1 MNLYFFN
8 GPWKGKSVALQ
19 PPGLCIG
26 RETDNDIQLLVA
38 GISRYHAKVSFDGKN
53 WSILDLGSTNG
64 TKVNGKLISSAV
76 TLSDGDEI
84 ILGDQIII
92 FKAKEGE
99 SNEPK
104 TVKTIPPPPTPPAKI
119 EPPQPVE
126 MKHQTPPPPPPA
138 EEKKEKTPVDQAKIN
153 IFAKDDKDK
162 KSSAGDGK
170 KPQGKRNMKLLFPV
184 LVVSLGVV
192 AVALFVKIN
201 TIPAEEPTN
210 AAKPAA
216 KPDVLIHYVRT
227 TTEPNNIF
235 RFEFTLE
242 NEKAEFILD
251 DLKYGREFRKTFE
264 KINPIFLQSLEESIR
279 ATDFFKLKQDPDD
292 SLYSGKTDE
301 KRVLTIAMDHRI
313 NTISVH
319 NAYAQSSFENIE
331 KAIERFAGDN
341 GISTVS
347 MNVNEMR
354 KYAFDTFRKA
364 EDLFANYQAKSENL
378 REAIKRYSLS
388 MEYLDQFV
396 PRPKEWDIARKR
408 LAEAKKIY
416 KEMLAQYSFNITRYQ
431 KLKQYDKAAAE
442 CQKAMDSVE
451 PGSET
456 YNKLKRYKI
465 IFDKQRRK

>member
-1 MNLYFFN
+1 MNLFFFN
-8 GPWKGKSVALQ
+8 GPWKGKSVELQ

-53 WSILDLGSTNG
+53 WSIEDLGSTNG
-64 TKVNGKLISSAV
+64 TKVNGKLISSAIS
-76 TLSDGDEI
+76 LSNGDEI
-84 ILGDQIII
+84 ILGDQILI
-92 FKAKEGE
+92 FKEKQTD

-104 TVKTIPPPPTPPAKI
+104 TVKTILPPPTPPAKI
-119 EPPQPVE
+119 TPPQPIE
-126 MKHQTPPPPPPA
+126 MKHQVQPSL
-138 EEKKEKTPVDQAKIN
+138 EEKTVKSAVDQTKIN
-153 IFAKDDKDK
+153 IFAKDGKENK
-162 KSSAGDGK
+162 TSAGSGQK
-170 KPQGKRNMKLLFPV
+170 TQGKRHMKLLFPV

-192 AVALFVKIN
+192 AVALFVKLN
-201 TIPAEEPTN
+201 TIPAEEPKNTAKT
-210 AAKPAA
+210 AAKPE
-216 KPDVLIHYVRT
+216 VLIHYIRT
-227 TTEPNNIF
+227 TTEPTNVF

-242 NEKAEFILD
+242 NGKAEFILD

-279 ATDFFKLKQDPDD
+279 ATDFFKLKQEPDD

-301 KRVLTIAMDHRI
+301 KRILTIAMDHHI
-313 NTISVH
+313 NTICVH
-319 NAYAQSSFENIE
+319 NAYAQNSFENIE

-408 LAEAKKIY
+408 LAEARKIY
-416 KEMLAQYSFNITRYQ
+416 KEMLEQYSFNITRYQ